1 MALRVIALS
10 SLVFLLSLI
19 SFAAMAIS
27 CVVRVKT
34 GDVQDAS
41 TDSTIS
47 LKVNTSSGNGFSVD
61 NLEDWGIMEPDHN
74 YFDQGKLYVF
84 SGTGPCL
91 DLCAI
96 TVVSDGRGT
105 YPGWYSDYVEINVVG
120 CYKSTKVAFPENRWL
135 DQTAGYN
142 LYAKSTYAPTSF
154 V

>member
-19 SFAAMAIS
+19 SFAAMATS
-27 CVVRVKT
+27 AKCAYVVRVKT

-47 LKVNTSSGNGFSVD
+47 LKLNTSSGNGFSVD
-61 NLEDWGIMEPDHN
+61 NLEDWGIMEPGHN
-74 YFDQGKLYVF
+74 YFEQDKLDVF

-96 TVVSDGRGT
+96 TVISDGRGT
-105 YPGWYSDYVEINVVG
+105 YPGVIVQDEAQQVIASAERSISVEG
-120 CYKSTKVAFPENRWL
+120 VAMAAR
-135 DQTAGYN
+135 GRGHGR
-142 LYAKSTYAPTSF
+142 
-154 V
+154 